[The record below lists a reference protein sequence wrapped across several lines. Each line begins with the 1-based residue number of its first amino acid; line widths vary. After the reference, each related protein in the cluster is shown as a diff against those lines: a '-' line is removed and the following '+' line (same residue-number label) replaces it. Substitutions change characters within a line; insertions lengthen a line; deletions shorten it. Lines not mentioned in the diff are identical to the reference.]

1 MALRIGTLRKRLL
14 LQSRSTAQDSS
25 GGQSVTWSDVDT
37 VWGEIQPLTG
47 HKLMTA
53 QAVHSE
59 VTHEVVVRWRPDL
72 ANPQTVAAMRIMHAG
87 RPFNIRASM
96 NEDESNRTLTILT
109 AEGMNDG

>member
-25 GGQSVTWSDVDT
+25 GGQSVTWSDVAT

-47 HKLMTA
+47 HKLMSA

-59 VTHEVVVRWRPDL
+59 VTHQIIVRWQSAL
-72 ANPQTVAAMRIMHAG
+72 ANPQTVAAMRVVYNG
-87 RPFNIRASM
+87 RHFNIRASI
-96 NEDESNRTLTILT
+96 NEDERNRSLTLLT
-109 AEGMNDG
+109 SEGMNDG

>member
-1 MALRIGTLRKRLL
+1 MAIRIGTLRHRLAI
-14 LQSRSTAQDSS
+14 QQRSTAQDSM
-25 GGQSVTWSDVDT
+25 GGQVTIWST
-37 VWGEIQPLTG
+37 LAFVWGSIQPLSG

-96 NEDESNRTLTILT
+96 TEDESNRTLTLLT